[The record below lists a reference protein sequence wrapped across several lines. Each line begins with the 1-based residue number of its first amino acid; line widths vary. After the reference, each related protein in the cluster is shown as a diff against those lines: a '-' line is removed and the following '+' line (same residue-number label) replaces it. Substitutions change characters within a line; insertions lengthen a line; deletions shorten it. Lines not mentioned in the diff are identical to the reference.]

1 MPLRQSQALQDALDF
16 TEMDMLF
23 DLDLEEQQ
31 LRIASRRVAANRK
44 LEDVDYW
51 RQKSGWYDDDTSMID
66 YNSGVYSTNYAI
78 DDEEYSL
85 SDDGTSSS
93 KSSSGGMG
101 LDSAI
106 LRTALTICGAL
117 VGVVVL
123 VMIVRAVTGRSAK
136 RKGGKSGKSADGDHS
151 TSRSKRGTSR
161 RRSASRTR
169 SKSRTRSRSSRRT
182 KESGDGASAAVED
195 GNYELM
201 EENKSQGSRH
211 KSRSKGRSKSRTRQS
226 SRREEMLV

>member
-1 MPLRQSQALQDALDF
+1 MPLRKSQALQDALDL
-16 TEMDMLF
+16 TETDMLL
-23 DLDLEEQQ
+23 DLELEEQQ
-31 LRIASRRVAANRK
+31 LRIAARRVAANRK
-44 LEDVDYW
+44 LEDVEYW
-51 RQKSGWYDDDTSMID
+51 RQKSGWYDDDTSMMD

-78 DDEEYSL
+78 DDDY
-85 SDDGTSSS
+85 SDDNSSS
-93 KSSSGGMG
+93 SSSGGMG
-101 LDSAI
+101 LDSDI
-106 LRTALTICGAL
+106 LHTALTICGAL
-117 VGVVVL
+117 VGMVVL
-123 VMIVRAVTGRSAK
+123 IMLVRAVTRGSA
-136 RKGGKSGKSADGDHS
+136 RRNSADGDHS
-151 TSRSKRGTSR
+151 TNRSKRGTNR

-211 KSRSKGRSKSRTRQS
+211 RSRSKGRSRSKSRTRQS